1 MRIDTVEVPLI
12 LAPMAGF
19 TDSTF
24 RLLCRRWGADA
35 AVTEMISAKA
45 MTFDDTKTK
54 TLSALPSGDS
64 PCAVQIFGHEPDCMA
79 AAAKMLAEGG
89 FEGCLYE
96 ERPAAIDINMG
107 CPVKKIVSSG
117 DGGAL
122 MKSPRLCADIVGAV
136 VRAVEHTGIP
146 VSIKIRAGWSAD
158 TKNAVEVAA
167 ACAKAGASTVCVH
180 ARTREQMYAPGI
192 DIDIIK
198 DVRDALDPSVKVIG
212 NGDIS
217 SAEDAM
223 RMLEYT
229 GCDGLMIGRAALGAP
244 WLFGEIKAAMSG
256 RAWKEPDAEEKIGAA
271 RRLVRGIV
279 AVKGENVGIREAR
292 GRAAHFIKGMRGSA
306 EIRDRLNHAVS
317 IDEFDSILEKLLD
330 SQ

>member
-1 MRIDTVEVPLI
+1 MEHPLI

-54 TLSALPSGDS
+54 ALSALPEGDT
-64 PCAVQIFGHEPDCMA
+64 PCAVQIFGHEPGSMA
-79 AAAKMLAEGG
+79 AAAKMLAEGS
-89 FEGCLYE
+89 FDGCKYE
-96 ERPAAIDINMG
+96 ERPVGIDINMG
-107 CPVKKIVSSG
+107 CPVKKIVTSG
-117 DGGAL
+117 DGSAL
-122 MKSPRLCADIVGAV
+122 MKTPSLCGEIVSAV
-136 VRAVEHTGIP
+136 TEAVAHTG
-146 VSIKIRAGWSAD
+146 VSVSVKIRAGWNAD
-158 TKNAVEVAA
+158 TKNAVEVAKICA
-167 ACAKAGASTVCVH
+167 AAGASAVCVH

-198 DVRDALDPSVKVIG
+198 AVRDELDISVKVIG

-217 SAEDAM
+217 SAEDALH
-223 RMLEYT
+223 MLEYT

-244 WLFGEIKAAMSG
+244 WLFGEIKAALTG
-256 RAWKEPDAEEKIGAA
+256 ERFREPDKEEKINTA
-271 RRLVRGIV
+271 REFVREIV
-279 AVKGENVGIREAR
+279 AAKGEEVGVREAR

-306 EIRDRLNHAVS
+306 EIRDKLNRAETLR
-317 IDEFDSILEKLLD
+317 EFDAALETLLC

>member
-1 MRIDTVEVPLI
+1 MEVPLI

-45 MTFDDTKTK
+45 MTFDDSKTK
-54 TLSALPSGDS
+54 MLSALPAGDA

-117 DGGAL
+117 DGSAL
-122 MKSPRLCADIVGAV
+122 MKSPRLCAELVGAV

-146 VSIKIRAGWSAD
+146 VSVKIRAGWNGDS
-158 TKNAVEVAA
+158 KNAVEVAK
-167 ACAKAGASTVCVH
+167 ACAFAGASAVCVH
-180 ARTREQMYAPGI
+180 GRTREQMYAPGI

-198 DVRDALDPSVKVIG
+198 AVRDALDSSVKVIG
-212 NGDIS
+212 NGDIAT
-217 SAEDAM
+217 SADAL

-244 WLFGEIKAAMSG
+244 WLFGEIRAAMSG
-256 RAWKEPDAEEKIGAA
+256 TCWSEPSVEEKIMAA
-271 RRLVRGIV
+271 RDFVREIV
-279 AVKGENVGIREAR
+279 DAKGEALGVREAR

-306 EIRDRLNHAVS
+306 EIRNKLNSANTL
-317 IDEFDSILEKLLD
+317 EQFDSALEELLHR
-330 SQ
+330 Q